1 MTANRRDRVRVPSYR
16 LHRSS
21 GQGVVTLSGRDHYCG
36 RYGTPESRAAYDRL
50 IAEWLMSGRA
60 GGDRAADLTIN
71 ELGVSYLKWA
81 TTYYTRR
88 SAATTEPSTI
98 ALSLRPLRVL
108 YGDTLAAEF
117 GPMRLKAVREVMI
130 AEGRLCRREI
140 NRRVR
145 HLVRMFR
152 WAVGEELV
160 AASVPQALA
169 CVPGLKAGRCAAR
182 ETAPIKPVADEVVMA
197 TMPYL
202 SATVGAMVKIGFA
215 TGARP
220 GELCNLLVEDIDRST
235 DPWRVVLGAHKTAHH
250 GKARTLY
257 FGPVVQ
263 AVLTPLLEAAGESG
277 PVFSPARSEA
287 ARHAAQRAA
296 RKSKVQP
303 SQRARGKT
311 ARKKAPGAKYTP
323 SSFQQAIT
331 QAIRKANK
339 DREGQGLPP
348 LPHWSPNML
357 RHAAATRIRAAF
369 GLEVARTVLGHSKVE
384 MTQLYAERDEAA
396 AAAAM
401 KELG

>member
-1 MTANRRDRVRVPSYR
+1 MSTNRRDRVRVPSYR

-50 IAEWLMSGRA
+50 IAEWLLAGRA
-60 GGDRAADLTIN
+60 GGDRAADLTIS
-71 ELGVSYLKWA
+71 ELGVAYLKWA
-81 TTYYTRR
+81 KTYYTRR

-98 ALSLRPLRVL
+98 ALALRPLRAL
-108 YGDTLAAEF
+108 YGDALAAEF
-117 GPMRLKAVREVMI
+117 GPLRLKAVRETMI

-140 NRRVR
+140 NRRIR
-145 HLVRMFR
+145 HLVRLFR
-152 WAVGEELV
+152 WGAGEELV
-160 AASVPQALA
+160 AASVPQALS

-182 ETAPIKPVADEVVMA
+182 ETAPIKPVDFEVVMA
-197 TMPYL
+197 TLPYL
-202 SATVGAMVKIGFA
+202 SATVGAMVRIGFA

-235 DPWRVVLGAHKTAHH
+235 DPWKVVLGAHKTAHH
-250 GKARTLY
+250 GKTRVLY

-263 AVLTPLLEAAGESG
+263 AVLAPLLEAAGESG

-311 ARKKAPGAKYTP
+311 VRKKAPGARYTP
-323 SSFQQAIT
+323 SSFQQAI
-331 QAIRKANK
+331 AKALRKANK
-339 DREGQGLPP
+339 DRAAQGLPT
-348 LPHWSPNML
+348 LPSWSPNML

-369 GLEVARTVLGHSKVE
+369 GIEVARTVLGHSRLDVTE
-384 MTQLYAERDEAA
+384 VYAERDEAA
-396 AAAAM
+396 AIEAM
-401 KELG
+401 KKLG